1 MENKTAINKLKK
13 LLFEISNKNDVL
25 NKENTELNEKIIS
38 LIKVL
43 KIKDHKLVQN
53 YQKLIS
59 INLKNLINKKHFKE
73 KMQLEHYFNKFKNI
87 LYENRNCLKI
97 NNINNENKKNLSEI
111 GVGDFKINLKY
122 CIRKISCLTI
132 LRKKKRNNNNNN
144 QCFDNKDN
152 SNIIN
157 FTLNE
162 ETINNI
168 YIQGKNIIKPK
179 NKELNLDFSVYQ
191 LKILSQEN
199 EIKTFNNKNLQVDNK
214 INCFSI
220 IENNVIKIDEK
231 QKEILDLKNI
241 IIEKEKI
248 IDDLNLFN
256 NQNNSEFQSLSENF
270 TQLYNELTLIKNE
283 NNNYKIITKDL
294 NIIKNKNLEYEKE
307 IISLNDYI
315 NNKKTKI
322 NKYKIIEFNIIS
334 NGKNNDKRKSEFT
347 IENEIS
353 SFNIISSS
361 NNNNKIK
368 FEFKIIKSS
377 NINILR
383 EIKENFSKNFLM
395 INENSR
401 IQNIE
406 SFYITPPTKKEIN
419 LEISNFYYYISNTK
433 EKKCINNTFSSEK
446 IDIVTNNSIVNY
458 FGIKSLESI
467 IKPLTI
473 SSKNIIIN
481 YINKKHLKKPLIIE
495 KRNNIINYLAIKSK
509 PNNFSPQIIKI
520 EKVSNYSLINK
531 RYIFK
536 NLYIQDQQPTIFFM
550 RKNKLSKIPNLDF
563 YNQLEINPIIIL
575 TYHGNNKS
583 KEIINE
589 LESSLSSFNQK
600 NILLKTIIFNLKISS
615 SLNKKQ
621 KYLFFLKFQKIFHMK
636 KTKISFQIF
645 RNLLRSQKLKTII
658 KINQL
663 LQYKNFFNNYYL
675 IKYFY
680 KSLYLSLIEKNNL
693 LSSSQNENVILQEKI
708 NEFQNTFKLYE
719 QSNRKEKNEQKALI
733 TKNQEIISK
742 LNLELSNTKTLY
754 EKMKKTAY
762 DSAQELIKTSNENDD
777 CRKTIEKLN
786 EQLNTISLEK
796 KFNENKLKTQQ
807 ELIKNLNE
815 KLQNYEKENEQNEQ
829 SINAHIE
836 KVQTQFDEY
845 ENSIKNLNQQISDL
859 KRDNEKLAVS
869 NLNFDKDNKELLNI
883 IKDNKNY
890 QIENEKIINENENLI
905 KENDELNDKYNL
917 LKKDFDNLKILS
929 EESKGELSKAMS
941 EMELYSQLLQTFENK
956 IKEAENEKVLAQNE
970 RDNAINEVKE
980 IRKRYLNIMGEKY
993 NIDN

>member
-1 MENKTAINKLKK
+1 MENKAAINKLKK

-25 NKENTELNEKIIS
+25 NKENTDLNEKIIS

-122 CIRKISCLTI
+122 YIRKISCLTI

-144 QCFDNKDN
+144 QCFDNKDI

-199 EIKTFNNKNLQVDNK
+199 KIKTFNNKNLQVDNK

-220 IENNVIKIDEK
+220 IENNDIKMDEK

-307 IISLNDYI
+307 VISLNDYI
-315 NNKKTKI
+315 NNKKTNI
-322 NKYKIIEFNIIS
+322 NKYKTIEFNIIS

-347 IENEIS
+347 IEKEIS
-353 SFNIISSS
+353 SFNIKSSS

-368 FEFKIIKSS
+368 FEFKIIKSN

-406 SFYITPPTKKEIN
+406 SFYITPPTKKEIS

-458 FGIKSLESI
+458 FGIKPLESI

-531 RYIFK
+531 RYKFK
-536 NLYIQDQQPTIFFM
+536 NLDIQDQQPTFFM
-550 RKNKLSKIPNLDF
+550 RGNKESKIQNHDF
-563 YNQLEINPIIIL
+563 YNQLEINPIIIF

-680 KSLYLSLIEKNNL
+680 KSLYLSLMEKNNL

-719 QSNRKEKNEQKALI
+719 QSNRKEKNELKALI

-815 KLQNYEKENEQNEQ
+815 KLQNYEKQNEQNEQ